1 MPVRSGSTA
10 NLPSGAAE
18 RLRAMRGTGDRPAFF
33 TSDLSVDEFLL
44 VEQAGFEALG
54 LVLGSSIYHVGFQ
67 WQKWSVS
74 QELPVLTR
82 AMYDARELAMTRME
96 EEADLL
102 GADGVVGVRLVFKQY
117 AMDEGVLEF
126 QAIGTAIRHRERKG
140 SFRTKDN
147 RPFTSDLSGQDLWK
161 LVRAGYRPVS
171 LAMGACVYH
180 IAHLSFMQALKQVG
194 RNQEMKIYTRRRTR
208 RASSRSSACRPRRC
222 SAAGSAWSARASRSR
237 TGGGART
244 RSSSSR
250 WGPRWCRWGAMRSAE
265 AARRRA
271 AGGDVRQ
278 RGMIGPPARSAV
290 PV

>member
-1 MPVRSGSTA
+1 
-10 NLPSGAAE
+10 
-18 RLRAMRGTGDRPAFF
+18 MRGTGEHPAFF
-33 TSDLSVDEFLL
+33 TSDLTIDEFLL

-102 GADGVVGVRLVFKQY
+102 GGDGVVGVRLVFKQY
-117 AMDEGVLEF
+117 AMEEGVLEF

-180 IAHLSFMQALKQVG
+180 IAHLSFMQTLKQAG
-194 RNQEMKIYTRRRTR
+194 RNQEMKVYTEATY
-208 RASSRSSACRPRRC
+208 
-222 SAAGSAWSARASRSR
+222 AARELALERMQAEAVQRGGS
-237 TGGGART
+237 GVVGARVEE
-244 RSSSSR
+244 SN
-250 WGPRWCRWGAMRSAE
+250 WGWGANAIEFFAVGTAVTRMDGAAESQPLADVQRVITFDSA
-265 AARRRA
+265 
-271 AGGDVRQ
+271 G
-278 RGMIGPPARSAV
+278 
-290 PV
+290 

>member
-1 MPVRSGSTA
+1 MPDYVPGSTA
-10 NLPSGAAE
+10 SLPSGAAE
-18 RLRAMRGTGDRPAFF
+18 RLRAMRGTGEHPAFF
-33 TSDLSVDEFLL
+33 TSDLTIDEFLL

-102 GADGVVGVRLVFKQY
+102 GGDGVVGVRLVFKSY
-117 AMDEGVLEF
+117 AMEEGVLEF
-126 QAIGTAIRHRERKG
+126 QAIGTAIRHRERRG

-180 IAHLSFMQALKQVG
+180 IAHLSFMQALKQAG
-194 RNQEMKIYTRRRTR
+194 RNQEMKVYTEATY
-208 RASSRSSACRPRRC
+208 
-222 SAAGSAWSARASRSR
+222 AAREFALERMQAEAVER
-237 TGGGART
+237 GGIGVVGARVEE
-244 RSSSSR
+244 SN
-250 WGPRWCRWGAMRSAE
+250 WGWGANAIEFFAVGTAVAPMGEVAE
-265 AARRRA
+265 RGRL
-271 AGGDVRQ
+271 GDVQ
-278 RGMIGPPARSAV
+278 QVVTFDSAG
-290 PV
+290 

>member
-1 MPVRSGSTA
+1 MPDYVQGSTA
-10 NLPSGAAE
+10 SLPKGAAE

-74 QELPVLTR
+74 QELPVLTS

-126 QAIGTAIRHRERKG
+126 QAIGTAIRHRESGG
-140 SFRTKDN
+140 SFRTNDG

-171 LAMGACVYH
+171 LSMGACVYH
-180 IAHLSFMQALKQVG
+180 IAHLSFMQALKQMG
-194 RNQEMKIYTRRRTR
+194 RNQEMKVYTEATY
-208 RASSRSSACRPRRC
+208 
-222 SAAGSAWSARASRSR
+222 AARELALERMQAEALKA
-237 TGGGART
+237 GGIGVVGARVEE
-244 RSSSSR
+244 SN
-250 WGPRWCRWGAMRSAE
+250 WGWGANAIE
-265 AARRRA
+265 FFAVGTAVAIAGDAAQKTPLDA
-271 AGGDVRQ
+271 VQQVVTFDS
-278 RGMIGPPARSAV
+278 IG
-290 PV
+290 

>member
-1 MPVRSGSTA
+1 MPDYVQGSTA
-10 NLPSGAAE
+10 NLPKGAAE
-18 RLRAMRGTGDRPAFF
+18 RLRAMRGTGDRPVFF

-44 VEQAGFEALG
+44 VEQAGFDSLG

-74 QELPVLTR
+74 QELPVLTG

-126 QAIGTAIRHRERKG
+126 QAIGTAIKHREREG
-140 SFRTKDN
+140 SFRTRDG

-171 LAMGACVYH
+171 LSMGACVYH

-194 RNQEMKIYTRRRTR
+194 RNQEMKVYTEATY
-208 RASSRSSACRPRRC
+208 
-222 SAAGSAWSARASRSR
+222 AARELALERMQAEALKSGAI
-237 TGGGART
+237 GVVGARVEE
-244 RSSSSR
+244 SN
-250 WGPRWCRWGAMRSAE
+250 WGWGANAIE
-265 AARRRA
+265 FFAVGTAVA
-271 AGGDVRQ
+271 LLGDASEKK
-278 RGMIGPPARSAV
+278 PLDAV
-290 PV
+290 QQVVTFDSIA

>member
-1 MPVRSGSTA
+1 MPDYVPGSAA
-10 NLPSGAAE
+10 NLPSGAAQ
-18 RLRAMRGTGDRPAFF
+18 RLQSMRGTGERPAFF
-33 TSDLSVDEFLL
+33 TSDLTVDEFLL

-74 QELPVLTR
+74 QELPILTH
-82 AMYDARELAMTRME
+82 AMYEARELAMTRME

-180 IAHLSFMQALKQVG
+180 IAHLSFMQALKQAG
-194 RNQEMKIYTRRRTR
+194 RNQEMKIYTDATYAARELALERMQTEALKEGGIGIVGARVEESNWGWGANAIEFFAVGTAVALMGD
-208 RASSRSSACRPRRC
+208 ASSRKQLDAVQQVVTFDSSG
-222 SAAGSAWSARASRSR
+222 AA
-237 TGGGART
+237 
-244 RSSSSR
+244 
-250 WGPRWCRWGAMRSAE
+250 
-265 AARRRA
+265 
-271 AGGDVRQ
+271 
-278 RGMIGPPARSAV
+278 
-290 PV
+290 

>member
-1 MPVRSGSTA
+1 MPDYVPGSTA
-10 NLPSGAAE
+10 SLPSGAAE
-18 RLRAMRGTGDRPAFF
+18 RLRAMRGTGEHPAFF
-33 TSDLSVDEFLL
+33 TSDLTIDEFLL

-102 GADGVVGVRLVFKQY
+102 GGDGVVGVRLVFKSY
-117 AMDEGVLEF
+117 AMEEGVLEF
-126 QAIGTAIRHRERKG
+126 QAIGTAIRHRERRG

-180 IAHLSFMQALKQVG
+180 IAHLSFMQTLKQAG
-194 RNQEMKIYTRRRTR
+194 RNQEMKVYTEATY
-208 RASSRSSACRPRRC
+208 
-222 SAAGSAWSARASRSR
+222 AARELALERMQAEAVQRGGS
-237 TGGGART
+237 GVVGARVEE
-244 RSSSSR
+244 SN
-250 WGPRWCRWGAMRSAE
+250 WGWGANAIEFFAVGTAVTRMEGAAE
-265 AARRRA
+265 PLPLSDVQRIVTFDN
-271 AGGDVRQ
+271 AG
-278 RGMIGPPARSAV
+278 
-290 PV
+290 

>member
-1 MPVRSGSTA
+1 MPDYVPGSAA
-10 NLPSGAAE
+10 NLPSGAAQ
-18 RLRAMRGTGDRPAFF
+18 RLQSMRGTGERPAFF
-33 TSDLSVDEFLL
+33 TSDLTVDEFLL

-74 QELPVLTR
+74 QELPILTH
-82 AMYDARELAMTRME
+82 AMYEARELAMTRME

-180 IAHLSFMQALKQVG
+180 IAHLSFMQALKQAG
-194 RNQEMKIYTRRRTR
+194 RNQEMKIYTDATYAARELALERMQTEALKEGGIGIVGARVEESNWGWGANAIEFFAVGTAVALMGD
-208 RASSRSSACRPRRC
+208 ASSRKQLDAVQHVVTFDSSG
-222 SAAGSAWSARASRSR
+222 AA
-237 TGGGART
+237 
-244 RSSSSR
+244 
-250 WGPRWCRWGAMRSAE
+250 
-265 AARRRA
+265 
-271 AGGDVRQ
+271 
-278 RGMIGPPARSAV
+278 
-290 PV
+290 

>member
-1 MPVRSGSTA
+1 MPDYVPGSSA
-10 NLPSGAAE
+10 NLPKGAEE

-44 VEQAGFEALG
+44 VEHAGFQALG
-54 LVLGSSIYHVGFQ
+54 LVLGSCIYHVGFQ

-102 GADGVVGVRLVFKQY
+102 GADGIVGVRLVFKQY

-126 QAIGTAIRHRERKG
+126 QAVGTAIRHRANAG
-140 SFRTKDN
+140 SMRTKDN

-161 LVRAGYRPVS
+161 LVRGGYRPVS

-180 IAHLSFMQALKQVG
+180 IAHLSFLQALKQVG
-194 RNQEMKIYTRRRTR
+194 RNQEMKIYSEATY
-208 RASSRSSACRPRRC
+208 
-222 SAAGSAWSARASRSR
+222 AARELALERMQAEAVQR
-237 TGGGART
+237 GGVGVVGARVEE
-244 RSSSSR
+244 SN
-250 WGPRWCRWGAMRSAE
+250 WGWGSNAIEFFAVGTAVAPLAG
-265 AARRRA
+265 AAQSDELQA
-271 AGGDVRQ
+271 VQ
-278 RGMIGPPARSAV
+278 RVVTFDSTS
-290 PV
+290 

>member
-1 MPVRSGSTA
+1 MPDYVPGSAA
-10 NLPSGAAE
+10 NLPSGAAQ
-18 RLRAMRGTGDRPAFF
+18 RLKSMRGTGGRPAFF
-33 TSDLSVDEFLL
+33 TSDLTVDEFLL

-74 QELPVLTR
+74 QELPVLTH
-82 AMYDARELAMTRME
+82 AMYEARELAMTRME

-126 QAIGTAIRHRERKG
+126 QAIGTAIRHRDRKG

-180 IAHLSFMQALKQVG
+180 IAHLSFMQALKQAG
-194 RNQEMKIYTRRRTR
+194 RNQEMKIYTDATYAARELALERMQAEAVKEGGIGIVGARVEESNWGWGANAIEFFAVGT
-208 RASSRSSACRPRRC
+208 AVAYMGD
-222 SAAGSAWSARASRSR
+222 AAGLKQLDVVQQVV
-237 TGGGART
+237 TFD
-244 RSSSSR
+244 SSGPSSVN
-250 WGPRWCRWGAMRSAE
+250 SYN
-265 AARRRA
+265 
-271 AGGDVRQ
+271 V
-278 RGMIGPPARSAV
+278 
-290 PV
+290 

>member
-1 MPVRSGSTA
+1 MPDYVPGSTA
-10 NLPSGAAE
+10 SLPPGAAA
-18 RLRAMRGTGDRPAFF
+18 RLRSMRGTGDRPAFF

-74 QELPVLTR
+74 QELPVLTG
-82 AMYDARELAMTRME
+82 AMYHARELAMTRME

-180 IAHLSFMQALKQVG
+180 IAHLSFMQTLKQVG
-194 RNQEMKIYTRRRTR
+194 RNQEMTVYTEATY
-208 RASSRSSACRPRRC
+208 
-222 SAAGSAWSARASRSR
+222 AARELALERMQAEAIQR
-237 TGGGART
+237 GGIGVVGARVEE
-244 RSSSSR
+244 SN
-250 WGPRWCRWGAMRSAE
+250 WGWGANAIE
-265 AARRRA
+265 FFAVGTAVVPTGDAANQKPLDA
-271 AGGDVRQ
+271 VQQVVTFDNAG
-278 RGMIGPPARSAV
+278 
-290 PV
+290 